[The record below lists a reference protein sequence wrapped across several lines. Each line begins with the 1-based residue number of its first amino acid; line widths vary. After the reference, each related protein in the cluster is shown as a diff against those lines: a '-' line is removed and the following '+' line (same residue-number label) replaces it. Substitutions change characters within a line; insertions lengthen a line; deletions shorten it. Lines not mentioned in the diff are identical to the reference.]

1 MRDPQPGRGTLE
13 VSYIGGRTAVTRA
26 QAFSPLK
33 LLSPRRR
40 GPAAWIYTSSMGGGL
55 VAGDRIDMEVR
66 VGPRARCVI
75 TTQSSTKVYK
85 NPSNARCGQRLRAT
99 VCEDAL
105 LVLAP
110 DAVTCFAGA
119 SYQQQQRIDLEPGS
133 SLVVVDWLT
142 SGRRARGECW
152 SFSGF
157 QSRLDVYLGPEHL
170 LADSLR
176 LDPNDG
182 PLQAPHRLGRFH
194 CLATVVVIGEP
205 LREAIDRLLEQHA
218 RQPIQCNAPL
228 IDAASQIRHGA
239 ILRILGTTTEQV
251 ACYQRDKLCFLTKFL
266 GDTPWARKW

>member
-1 MRDPQPGRGTLE
+1 
-13 VSYIGGRTAVTRA
+13 
-26 QAFSPLK
+26 
-33 LLSPRRR
+33 
-40 GPAAWIYTSSMGGGL
+40 MGGGL
-55 VAGDRIDMEVR
+55 VAGDQIDIDVR

-85 NPSNARCGQRLRAT
+85 NPANAQCGQRLRAT

-110 DAVTCFAGA
+110 DPVTCFAGA
-119 SYQQQQRIDLEPGS
+119 SYKQQQRIELERGG

-157 QSRLDVYLGPEHL
+157 RSRLDVFLGPEHL
-170 LADSLR
+170 LADSLC

-182 PLQAPHRLGRFH
+182 PIEAPHRLGRFH
-194 CLATVVVIGEP
+194 CLATVVVIGE
-205 LREAIDRLLEQHA
+205 LLCEAIERLLEQIA
-218 RQPIQCNAPL
+218 RQPIRRNAPL
-228 IDAASQIRHGA
+228 INSASRIRHGA

-251 ACYQRDKLCFLTKFL
+251 ACYQREKLCFLANLL